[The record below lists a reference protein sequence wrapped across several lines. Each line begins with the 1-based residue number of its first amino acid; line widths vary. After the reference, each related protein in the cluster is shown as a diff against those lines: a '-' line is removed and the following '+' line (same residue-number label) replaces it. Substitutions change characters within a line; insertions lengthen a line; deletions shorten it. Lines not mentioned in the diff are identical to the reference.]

1 MSDDADELQLQQ
13 VKPHKPNGAHFCTER
28 EFLDKL
34 QNGQNK
40 IVTDQTEL
48 KTMLSAILV
57 NTRGTS
63 DQLSDVITEQI
74 RQGIRIGG
82 PGDDPTDP
90 ECGTGLYGA
99 QMRMAARQ
107 RAWEREISSVRPRL
121 QSIED
126 AGEITKTHSLDEL
139 VGRVHAAE
147 ALSTKLAD
155 EARQRAAQIEADAWA
170 EAKARAE
177 WKRQLTIK
185 VVAIVGAALTSSAG
199 LVWLARV
206 FQ

>member
-1 MSDDADELQLQQ
+1 MSEELELQL
-13 VKPHKPNGAHFCTER
+13 VPPKPNGTHFCTER
-28 EFLDKL
+28 DLLDKL
-34 QNGQNK
+34 QNGQNR
-40 IVTDQTEL
+40 IGNEQTEL

-82 PGDDPTDP
+82 PGDDPSDP
-90 ECGTGLYGA
+90 DGGTGLYGA

-147 ALSTKLAD
+147 AQAIKLAD
-155 EARQRAAQIEADAWA
+155 DARA
-170 EAKARAE
+170 EAKERAAFQ
-177 WKRQLTIK
+177 RTFILK
-185 VVAIVGAALTSSAG
+185 VLGIVGTAITSGVG
-199 LVWLARV
+199 LAWLAKV
-206 FQ
+206 LL

>member
-1 MSDDADELQLQQ
+1 MSDELQLQP
-13 VKPHKPNGAHFCTER
+13 VDPPKSNGKHFCTE
-28 EFLDKL
+28 LDRLDRL

-40 IVTDQTEL
+40 IGTEQTEL

-90 ECGTGLYGA
+90 DGGTGLYGA

-107 RAWEREISSVRPRL
+107 RAWEKDVTSMRPRL
-121 QSIED
+121 QSIEE

-147 ALSTKLAD
+147 AQAVKLAD
-155 EARQRAAQIEADAWA
+155 EARA
-170 EAKARAE
+170 EAKARAAFQRAFIL
-177 WKRQLTIK
+177 KTL
-185 VVAIVGAALTSSAG
+185 AIVGTALTSGAG

>member
-1 MSDDADELQLQQ
+1 MSGDELELQL
-13 VKPHKPNGAHFCTER
+13 VPPKPNGTHFCTER
-28 EFLDKL
+28 DLLDKL

-40 IVTDQTEL
+40 IGTEQTEL

-90 ECGTGLYGA
+90 DGGTGLYGA

-107 RAWEREISSVRPRL
+107 RTWEREISSVRPRL

-147 ALSTKLAD
+147 ALATKLAD
-155 EARQRAAQIEADAWA
+155 EARA
-170 EAKARAE
+170 EAKERAAFQ
-177 WKRQLTIK
+177 RTFILK
-185 VVAIVGAALTSSAG
+185 VLGIVGTAITSGVG
-199 LVWLARV
+199 LAWLAKV
-206 FQ
+206 FL

>member
-1 MSDDADELQLQQ
+1 MSDELELQL
-13 VKPHKPNGAHFCTER
+13 VPPKPNGTHFCTER
-28 EFLDKL
+28 DLLDRL

-40 IVTDQTEL
+40 IGTEQTEL

-90 ECGTGLYGA
+90 DGGTGLYGA

-107 RAWEREISSVRPRL
+107 RNWEREISSVRPRL

-139 VGRVHAAE
+139 VGRVHSAE
-147 ALSTKLAD
+147 ALATKLAE